1 MNQTIESGK
10 KKLPDI
16 VLGFV
21 LLFCVYHLPE
31 FLQIHFQM
39 PLILILELGML
50 LVIIISMLLIRSN
63 RNNTFKAYGLVA
75 FKQHR
80 GNLIKGLCI
89 GIGIVIFANLL
100 PVWLHW
106 NMISLQVNW
115 YQLLLQTLL
124 FAVGTL
130 MPSLAED
137 ILTRAYLR
145 TYWPQRMNLNWLI
158 PVSAAIY
165 VLNHIFRL
173 GKPDVM
179 LYLFI
184 LGLLLIW
191 ALVKTGTLW
200 LTFGIHWGG
209 NITYQFF
216 TNLVDVKSLHE
227 TGLENYLL
235 AGCYLLGFAVV
246 FLLARLGA
254 FSLVT
259 DIPEK
264 GSAEVRVT

>member
-10 KKLPDI
+10 KNLPNI
-16 VLGFV
+16 LLGFV

-31 FLQIHFQM
+31 FLQNHFQK
-39 PLILILELGML
+39 PLILVLESGML
-50 LVIIISMLLIRSN
+50 LFVVISFLLIRKK
-63 RNNTFKAYGLVA
+63 RNLRIKAYGLVS

-80 GNLIKGLCI
+80 GNLMKGLCI
-89 GIGIVIFANLL
+89 GIGIAAFANLV

-106 NMISLQVNW
+106 NEISIQANW
-115 YQLLLQTLL
+115 HQLLFQTLL

-130 MPSLAED
+130 LPSLAED
-137 ILTRAYLR
+137 ILTRAYIR
-145 TYWPQRMNLNWLI
+145 TYWTEWLNLNWLI

-184 LGLLLIW
+184 LGLLLMW

-200 LTFGIHWGG
+200 LTLGIHWGA
-209 NITYQFF
+209 NISYQFF
-216 TNLVDVKSLHE
+216 TNLVHVKSLNE

-235 AGCYLLGFAVV
+235 AACYLLGFAVV
-246 FLLARLGA
+246 FLMSRLGA
-254 FSLVT
+254 FSLNKN
-259 DIPEK
+259 IPE
-264 GSAEVRVT
+264 GESAEARIP